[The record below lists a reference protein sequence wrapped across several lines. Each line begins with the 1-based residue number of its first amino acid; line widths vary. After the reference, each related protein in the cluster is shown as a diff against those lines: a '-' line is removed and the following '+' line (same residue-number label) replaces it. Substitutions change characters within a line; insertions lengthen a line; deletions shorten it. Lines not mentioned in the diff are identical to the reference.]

1 MSSGKGDR
9 SKREKGVK
17 PRKKGDASDVT
28 TEVMTDDVMLPVP
41 VMGRQYELDS
51 SSTEVEEA
59 DSGKRFKPGS
69 PKALKGGG
77 GSAAKAD
84 GEAAVSKVAGAS
96 TSKAAKGS
104 LRTVRPRKMATASVE
119 ADGWVGQVKRITGDL
134 MDVVFGGS
142 DVDLPKRVLE
152 QGGRYEALLM
162 KLVAE
167 NERLKGRLDVLDGG
181 GFGRGVSAARM
192 QGMPVVPAV
201 PVAAAPVAASVA
213 VPAVPVAKP
222 VETWSV
228 VVKGKSGATSKE
240 VVEKVEKVVGPTL
253 GVRVHGI
260 KPMRDG
266 GAVIRTPS
274 VAEREKIAANA
285 KFAEVGLE
293 VAVRDKLG
301 PRVVVQ
307 RVHAE
312 ISADDFMG
320 DLYEMNLKGIVSQ
333 ESFSKSVRL
342 VSSPWKSANDH
353 VNVVLECTGRVA
365 EKLCAE
371 GVYVK
376 WFRFA
381 ARLQDA
387 IPACHRCLGFD
398 HRVRECRM
406 TQDVCR
412 HCGLAG
418 HIAARCP
425 NPMRCRNCALKG
437 FPAEHMMLSP
447 ACPVYA
453 GLTARA
459 NSRH

>member
-1 MSSGKGDR
+1 MSSGKGDK
-9 SKREKGVK
+9 SKRERT
-17 PRKKGDASDVT
+17 RKKGDASDVT
-28 TEVMTDDVMLPVP
+28 TEAMTDDIMLSVP
-41 VMGRQYELDS
+41 MKGRQYQLDS
-51 SSTEVEEA
+51 SSSEVDEA
-59 DSGKRFKPGS
+59 DLGKRFKPAS
-69 PKALKGGG
+69 PKSMKGGG
-77 GSAAKAD
+77 EVAAKAGGD
-84 GEAAVSKVAGAS
+84 AGGAKSAGAS
-96 TSKAAKGS
+96 SGKAAKVGG
-104 LRTVRPRKMATASVE
+104 RAARPRKMATALVE
-119 ADGWVGQVKRITGDL
+119 AEGWVGQVKSITEDL
-134 MDVVFGGS
+134 MEVVFGKL
-142 DVDLPKRVLE
+142 DADLPKKVLT

-181 GFGRGVSAARM
+181 SFGSGVGAARVQAM
-192 QGMPVVPAV
+192 RLAPAV
-201 PVAAAPVAASVA
+201 PVAAAVPALTA
-213 VPAVPVAKP
+213 VPAVPVTKP

-228 VVKGKSGATSKE
+228 MVKGKGGATSKE
-240 VVEKVEKVVGPTL
+240 IVEKVEKVVGPTL
-253 GVRVHGI
+253 GVRVHDI
-260 KPMRDG
+260 RPMRDG

-274 VAEREKIAANA
+274 VAERQKIAANS

-312 ISADDFMG
+312 ISTDEFMG
-320 DLYEMNLKGIVSQ
+320 DLYGMNLKETMSQ
-333 ESFSKSVRL
+333 ESFAKSVRL

-353 VNVVLECTGRVA
+353 VNVVLECTGKVA
-365 EKLCAE
+365 EKLCGE

-387 IPACHRCLGFD
+387 IPACHRCLSFD

-412 HCGLAG
+412 HCGLTG

-425 NPMRCRNCALKG
+425 NAMRCRNCALKG
-437 FPAEHMMLSP
+437 FPADHMMMSP
-447 ACPVYA
+447 ACPVYTA
-453 GLTARA
+453 LTARA